1 MTILYNHPI
10 PFIFTMGENQ
20 YKSLRTPEVFPN
32 APDMLPQNEIPLSR
46 HPAEIVTIFTAEE
59 HNRWAWG
66 YRVCWANGQ
75 TSYRN
80 PSFSLGVFQL
90 EHDAILYGIG
100 FMKSYSE
107 YFQSDTVDNIR
118 AAERRHSA
126 TTLPLF
132 DEP

>member
-1 MTILYNHPI
+1 ME
-10 PFIFTMGENQ
+10 ENQ
-20 YKSLRTPEVFPN
+20 YEYLKLSLALEDV
-32 APDMLPQNEIPLSR
+32 PDMLPGNEIPLSKK
-46 HPAEIVTIFTAEE
+46 PAEIVTIFTAAAYG
-59 HNRWAWG
+59 RWAWG
-66 YRVCWANGQ
+66 YRVCWANGM

-80 PSFSLGVFQL
+80 PSFSIGVFIS

-100 FMKSYSE
+100 FMKSYAE
-107 YFQSDTVDNIR
+107 YFQSDTIDNIR

>member
-1 MTILYNHPI
+1 
-10 PFIFTMGENQ
+10 MGENQ
-20 YKSLRTPEVFPN
+20 YESLRTPREFPD
-32 APDMLPQNEIPLSR
+32 APDLLPKNEFPLSR
-46 HPAEIVTIFTAEE
+46 HPAEIVTIFTAVECG
-59 HNRWAWG
+59 RWAWG
-66 YRVCWANGQ
+66 YRVCWANGR

-80 PSFSLGVFQL
+80 PSFRSGVFL
-90 EHDAILYGIG
+90 SERDAILYGIG
-100 FMKSYSE
+100 FMKSYAE

>member
-1 MTILYNHPI
+1 
-10 PFIFTMGENQ
+10 MGENQ
-20 YKSLRTPEVFPN
+20 YESLRTPREFPD
-32 APDMLPQNEIPLSR
+32 APDLLPQNEISLSGK
-46 HPAEIVTIFTAEE
+46 PAEIVTIFTAADYG
-59 HNRWAWG
+59 RWAWG

-80 PSFSLGVFQL
+80 PTLRNGVFVK

-107 YFQSDTVDNIR
+107 FFQRDTVDNIR

-132 DEP
+132 DEL

>member
-1 MTILYNHPI
+1 
-10 PFIFTMGENQ
+10 MGENQ
-20 YKSLRTPEVFPN
+20 YEYLKSTLKYPD
-32 APDMLPQNEIPLSR
+32 APDLLPQNEIPLSKQ
-46 HPAEIVTIFTAEE
+46 PAEIVTIFTAVEYG
-59 HNRWAWG
+59 RWAWG
-66 YRVCWANGQ
+66 YRVCWANGH

-80 PSFSLGVFQL
+80 PSFSIGVFAS

-107 YFQSDTVDNIR
+107 YFQPETVDNIR

>member
-1 MTILYNHPI
+1 
-10 PFIFTMGENQ
+10 MGENQ
-20 YKSLRTPEVFPN
+20 YEYLKSELPFPSAG
-32 APDMLPQNEIPLSR
+32 APDLLPQNEIPLSK

-59 HNRWAWG
+59 CGRWAWG

-80 PSFSLGVFQL
+80 PSFSIGVFTS
-90 EHDAILYGIG
+90 EHNAILYGIG
-100 FMKSYSE
+100 FMKSYAE